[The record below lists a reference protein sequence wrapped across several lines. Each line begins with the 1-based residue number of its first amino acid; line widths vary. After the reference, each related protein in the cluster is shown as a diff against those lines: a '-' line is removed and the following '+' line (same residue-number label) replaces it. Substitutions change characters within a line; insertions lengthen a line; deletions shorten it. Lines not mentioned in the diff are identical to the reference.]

1 MKRKD
6 IRDTMLVI
14 LLLWIVV
21 ISVILIGWEVTSES
35 VYIPEENRRIV
46 VYDENWS
53 NALGV
58 GAVGIFVLGFLVLMS
73 PSPEDGG

>member
-1 MKRKD
+1 MKRND

-14 LLLWIVV
+14 LFLWIVV

-46 VYDENWS
+46 VHDENWS
-53 NALGV
+53 IALGV